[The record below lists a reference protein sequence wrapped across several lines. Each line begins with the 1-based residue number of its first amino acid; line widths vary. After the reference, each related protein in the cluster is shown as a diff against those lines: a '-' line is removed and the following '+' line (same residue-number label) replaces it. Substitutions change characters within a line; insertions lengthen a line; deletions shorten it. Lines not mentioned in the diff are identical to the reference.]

1 MTNKVHRVSLVLKTH
16 KLSIEKQ
23 MLVNLNNATYY
34 YILYKIY
41 LELNNAASLV
51 LFKRRLMREH
61 VSLYRFKVKQ
71 HLLRTD
77 LERKQYLDY
86 IGILR

>member
-34 YILYKIY
+34 ILYKIY
-41 LELNNAASLV
+41 LVLNKVASLV